1 MKYHSEDHHKYSLKA
16 HLIFVIKYRKKLIQ
30 GNLKIKLKEILFKQ
44 QTSKFTI
51 EIMETDLDHIHILID
66 YSPTISVSSIV
77 KKLKQMSTFYI
88 WKYYNLEKYFWKE
101 KTFWSD
107 GYFACSAG
115 DASTEIIKKYIESQG

>member
-1 MKYHSEDHHKYSLKA
+1 M
-16 HLIFVIKYRKKLIQ
+16 IFVIKYRKKLIQ

-66 YSPTISVSSIV
+66 YPPTISVSSIV

-107 GYFACSAG
+107 GYFACSTG
-115 DASTEIIKKYIESQG
+115 DASTETIKKYIESQG